1 MPDIDGRVIL
11 LILFVVISAVK
22 WLIEKI
28 QANDQAAEQEEPTD
42 NLETLYDEYR
52 DEIRQRQTKL
62 EKRQAA
68 QTPPPIPVQATGSS
82 SGSTPPDPLLDPLW
96 LPQHLRSILSAK
108 ALLSAP
114 LLALQLARLNQPPP
128 SNRGRPQSP
137 RSKKQ
142 QPHVSNNCRLARAS
156 RAHKATCAPYCP
168 THSPLVRRS
177 SLRKSSASRSH
188 FRAANFFVA

>member
-1 MPDIDGRVIL
+1 MPENIDGRVIL

-68 QTPPPIPVQATGSS
+68 QTPPPIPTQATVQAPARTPARPPVAASAPPVYTQRQSTSMGAPVSSHQPAPSFKPRKTTVSAEQQAAASRFEQLS
-82 SGSTPPDPLLDPLW
+82 SGQSKPS
-96 LPQHLRSILSAK
+96 PQSCVR
-108 ALLSAP
+108 ALLS
-114 LLALQLARLNQPPP
+114 N
-128 SNRGRPQSP
+128 PQSTRQAIILTEILGKP
-137 RSKKQ
+137 KSLQ
-142 QPHVSNNCRLARAS
+142 S
-156 RAHKATCAPYCP
+156 R
-168 THSPLVRRS
+168 
-177 SLRKSSASRSH
+177 
-188 FRAANFFVA
+188 